1 MGPDSAAGKS
11 VASLPPAERAAAIRS
26 MVEGLS
32 ARLQQSGGNLED
44 WLRLVR
50 AYSVL
55 NEPDKARAA
64 LADARKNLASDAA
77 ANPALERLARELG
90 LDS

>member
-1 MGPDSAAGKS
+1 
-11 VASLPPAERAAAIRS
+11 

-32 ARLQQSGGNLED
+32 TRLHQSGGSLDE

-55 NEPDKARAA
+55 NEPEKARAA
-64 LADARKNLASDAA
+64 LADARKNFSGEASGKAELD
-77 ANPALERLARELG
+77 RLARELG
-90 LDS
+90 IDG